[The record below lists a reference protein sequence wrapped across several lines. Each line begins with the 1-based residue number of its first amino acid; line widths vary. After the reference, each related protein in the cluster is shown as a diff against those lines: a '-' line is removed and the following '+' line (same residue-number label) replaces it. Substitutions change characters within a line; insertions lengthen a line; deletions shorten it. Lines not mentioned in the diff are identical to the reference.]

1 MLTNQKKFD
10 KISLAL
16 TNQNF
21 FQNFFEKCVFSKGFF
36 KFETEKNGRKST
48 DFQQNVLKLWE
59 NGLRSKLVEYS
70 LENLK
75 KVAKKVKKSVDKSNW
90 FWYYVKAL
98 ERAAPKNRLMTGRTK
113 HFVN

>member
-1 MLTNQKKFD
+1 M
-10 KISLAL
+10 
-16 TNQNF
+16 
-21 FQNFFEKCVFSKGFF
+21 FSKGFF
-36 KFETEKNGRKST
+36 KFETAKNGLKST
-48 DFQQNVLKLWE
+48 GFQQNVLKMWK
-59 NGLRSKLVEYS
+59 NGPISKFVEYS

-98 ERAAPKNRLMTGRTK
+98 ERAAPKNRLMTGREK

>member
-1 MLTNQKKFD
+1 MCFQKAFS
-10 KISLAL
+10 SL
-16 TNQNF
+16 
-21 FQNFFEKCVFSKGFF
+21 KRR
-36 KFETEKNGRKST
+36 KNGRTSA
-48 DFQQNVLKLWE
+48 DFQQSVLKLWE
-59 NGLRSKLVEYS
+59 IGPRSKLVEYS

>member
-1 MLTNQKKFD
+1 MKSSTVKKQK
-10 KISLAL
+10 
-16 TNQNF
+16 F
-21 FQNFFEKCVFSKGFF
+21 FHNFFEKCVFSKGFF
-36 KFETEKNGRKST
+36 KFETAKNGRKST
-48 DFQQNVLKLWE
+48 DFQQNVLKLWKI
-59 NGLRSKLVEYS
+59 GPRSKLVEYS